1 MGPAIVAVTGTLL
14 GSLLT
19 FLVGDMRARRDRRRQ
34 DLAAAIKA
42 VLEGAVRLRNRQYLK
57 HAARRNDEADGPEAR
72 EARYDARTNL
82 TSALDT
88 LYLATGDRQLLAA
101 AQEAFDTAVALGDAE
116 GDQQIEAA
124 GLRARQA
131 HTALRTAGADTLH
144 G

>member
-1 MGPAIVAVTGTLL
+1 MGAAIVAVTGTLL

-19 FLVGDMRARRDRRRQ
+19 FLVGDVRARRDRRRQ
-34 DLAAAIKA
+34 DLATAIKA
-42 VLEGAVRLRNRQYLK
+42 VLEGTVWLRNRQYLK
-57 HAARRNDEADGPEAR
+57 HVARRNGDDDGAEAR

-88 LYLATGDRQLLAA
+88 LYLATGSRALLAA

-116 GDQQIEAA
+116 GEQQIEAA
-124 GLRARQA
+124 GLRARQS
-131 HTALRTAGADTLH
+131 HTALRNAGADTLH